1 MLILAYISFDSYVL
15 SRSFD
20 HICME
25 KARYKF
31 LIIIFILLL
40 LILLDKKIGNVTIW
54 FIYGTEY
61 CSFLRVLKTCEHVKI
76 WSEID
81 VSAK

>member
-40 LILLDKKIGNVTIW
+40 LIVLVIGDVTIW